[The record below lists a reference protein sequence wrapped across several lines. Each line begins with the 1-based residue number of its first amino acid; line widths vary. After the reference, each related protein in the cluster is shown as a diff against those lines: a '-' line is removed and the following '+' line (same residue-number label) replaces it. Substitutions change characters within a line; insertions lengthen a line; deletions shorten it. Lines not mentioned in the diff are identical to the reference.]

1 LKKKQHKGLNMVFSI
16 ARKELKSM
24 FASPMGWI
32 ILALLMFA
40 FGTYYLNGVNNYF
53 EVMSGAIRPAER
65 YGVTQFVGQTVYG
78 VASFIMLFA
87 VPLLSMRLIS
97 EERRSQTMPFLF
109 SAPLSLTEIVVGKF
123 LGLVLFLAILVLYI
137 AIMLSTL
144 NIWSDIDFGY
154 VIANS
159 VGLLLLVA
167 SFSALGLY
175 FSSLTSQPIVAGI
188 LSFIALFVLMILDRF
203 FAGDPTS
210 IMSHLS
216 LMKHFQS
223 FAGGLIDTADI
234 AYFALFIITFLTLTI
249 RRLDADRLRG

>member
-1 LKKKQHKGLNMVFSI
+1 MIISI
-16 ARKELKSM
+16 ARKEIKSM

-65 YGVTQFVGQTVYG
+65 TGVTQFVGQTVYG
-78 VASFIMLFA
+78 LASFIMLFA

-109 SAPLSLTEIVVGKF
+109 SAPLTITEIVVGKF
-123 LGLVLFLAILVLYI
+123 LGLVFFLTILIVYI
-137 AIMLSTL
+137 AAMLSTL

-154 VIANS
+154 IIANS
-159 VGLLLLVA
+159 VGLLLMA
-167 SFSALGLY
+167 SSFSALGLY

-210 IMSHLS
+210 IMSQLS

-234 AYFALFIITFLTLTI
+234 TYFVLFIITFLTLTI

>member
-1 LKKKQHKGLNMVFSI
+1 
-16 ARKELKSM
+16 M

-203 FAGDPTS
+203 FAGDPTN